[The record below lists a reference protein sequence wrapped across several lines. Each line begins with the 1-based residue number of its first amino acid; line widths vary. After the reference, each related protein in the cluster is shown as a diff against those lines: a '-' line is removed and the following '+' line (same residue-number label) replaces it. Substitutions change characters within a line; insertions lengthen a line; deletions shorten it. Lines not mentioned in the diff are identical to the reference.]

1 MKIGLLLCDHVAERF
16 ERIEGDY
23 PAMFNRLFARQAADF
38 ELIAY
43 DACRDLWPAS
53 IDECD
58 AYLTTGS
65 RLSVYDDV
73 PWLRTFSEFLREA
86 RRIEKP
92 FVGICFGH
100 QMMAEALG
108 GRVLKSDD
116 GWGAGVHPIR
126 ILQRETWMEPFQPVI
141 SLQHMHQ
148 DQVVELPDEAVLLG
162 SSDHCPVAIF
172 RLGRSMLGI
181 QAHPEFGKEY
191 VGALIEDRLER
202 IGRERADE
210 ALESLNRPTDSDL
223 IADWISGFLF
233 PRI

>member
-23 PAMFNRLFARQAADF
+23 PAMFDRLFARQAAGF

-43 DACRDLWPAS
+43 DACRDIWPAS

-65 RLSVYDDV
+65 RISVYDDI
-73 PWLRTFSEFLREA
+73 PWLRNFTELIREA

-108 GRVLKSDD
+108 GRVLKSDY

-126 ILQRETWMEPFQPVI
+126 ILQREPWMEPFQPVI
-141 SLQHMHQ
+141 SLQYMHQ
-148 DQVVELPDEAVLLG
+148 DQVVELPDEAVLLA

-191 VGALIEDRLER
+191 AGALIEDRIER
-202 IGRERADE
+202 IGRERATA
-210 ALESLNRPTDSDL
+210 ALESLEQATDSEL
-223 IADWISGFLF
+223 MAKWISVFLF
-233 PRI
+233 PRN